1 MRVGFG
7 YDVHA
12 FDPDR
17 PLFLGGVQIPHTHG
31 LSGHSDADVLLHA
44 ICDAIL
50 GAAALR
56 DIGCH
61 FPDTDP
67 AYEGISSLT
76 LLEKTVSLVKEK
88 GFSLVNMDT
97 TLVLQKPRVAPYI
110 PEMIRRISEAAG
122 IDPDAVNVKAT
133 STEKLGFAG
142 REEGVAAYA
151 VVLLEKES
159 ALKQCETT
167 GAPSL

>member
-7 YDVHA
+7 HDVHA

-17 PLFLGGVQIPHTHG
+17 PLFLGGVQVPYTKG
-31 LSGHSDADVLLHA
+31 LLGHSDADVLLHA

-56 DIGCH
+56 DIGHH

-67 AYEGISSLT
+67 AYKGISSL
-76 LLEKTVSLVKEK
+76 LLLRKTVELIREK

-110 PEMIRRISEAAG
+110 PEMIQRIAEATG
-122 IDPDAVNVKAT
+122 LDPQAVNVKAT
-133 STEKLGFAG
+133 STEKLGFTG

-151 VVLLEKES
+151 VVLLEEI
-159 ALKQCETT
+159 
-167 GAPSL
+167 